1 MAYPKAFLAEFGL
14 GLGESRLLTLPGVN
28 LPLVV
33 SDRLFLNVK
42 DNTWKVV
49 KGGRE
54 CYLKLLARTILDP
67 YEIWQGSEQRS
78 DGRVAPVLNLI
89 RLFTDGEQKVGG
101 FAVFKLY
108 GRTWSGAT
116 VFPPNPGNEA
126 AMLHY
131 LEKQRLELAGR
142 GGVRLYR
149 EP

>member
-1 MAYPKAFLAEFGL
+1 M
-14 GLGESRLLTLPGVN
+14 N

-54 CYLKLLARTILDP
+54 RYLKLLARTILDP
-67 YEIWQGSEQRS
+67 YEIWQGSEARG
-78 DGRVAPVLNLI
+78 DGRVVPVLNLI

-116 VFPPNPGNEA
+116 VFPGNTGNEA
-126 AMLHY
+126 GVVEY
-131 LEKQRLELAGR
+131 LEMQRRELLGS

-149 EP
+149 RV